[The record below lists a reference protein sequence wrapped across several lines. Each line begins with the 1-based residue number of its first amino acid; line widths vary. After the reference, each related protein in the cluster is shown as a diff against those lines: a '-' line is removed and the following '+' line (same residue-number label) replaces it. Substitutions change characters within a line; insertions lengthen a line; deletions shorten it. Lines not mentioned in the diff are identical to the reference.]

1 MTALQLRAELMR
13 LIEKEKDQS
22 LLEHA
27 LRFFKRVDQE
37 ELWKAKLS
45 SRADK
50 AEADFEA
57 GRTHAHE
64 EVIAHFKA
72 KRAK

>member
-1 MTALQLRAELMR
+1 MTALQLRTELKR
-13 LIEKEKDQS
+13 LIENEKDLS

-27 LRFFKRVDQE
+27 LRFFKRADQE

-50 AEADFEA
+50 AEADLAA
-57 GRTHAHE
+57 GRTHTHE
-64 EVIAHFKA
+64 EVVDHFKA